1 MNAKL
6 KKNMYA
12 KLKKNVCKTKIKYVY
27 KTKNKKTQM
36 SLLCHRNFVIWTQFL
51 DISSGKINET
61 FIT

>member
-12 KLKKNVCKTKIKYVY
+12 KLKFNMYAKL
-27 KTKNKKTQM
+27 KKMQM

-51 DISSGKINET
+51 DISSGKINES

>member
-6 KKNMYA
+6 KKYVC
-12 KLKKNVCKTKIKYVY
+12 KTEKYVCKTKIKYVY
-27 KTKNKKTQM
+27 KTKNKKMQM